1 MTKYS
6 CGTHDEF
13 QSECMPC
20 EMAKDFQALKAENAR
35 LREALEGVARYQGM
49 TNLHDCCVDKT
60 CTPIFEDG
68 ELVGHCAFAFGVNR
82 GFNECAGIAR
92 AALEGKE

>member
-1 MTKYS
+1 MRENR
-6 CGTHDEF
+6 CIGCDELA
-13 QSECMPC
+13 QL
-20 EMAKDFQALKAENAR
+20 AAENAR

-68 ELVGHCAFAFGVNR
+68 ELVGHCAFGFGVNR

-92 AALEGKE
+92 AALEGR